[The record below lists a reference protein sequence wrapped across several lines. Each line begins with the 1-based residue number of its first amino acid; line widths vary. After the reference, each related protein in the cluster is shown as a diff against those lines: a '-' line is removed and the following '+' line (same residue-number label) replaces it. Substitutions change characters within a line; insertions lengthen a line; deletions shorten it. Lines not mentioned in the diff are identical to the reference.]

1 MDTLIA
7 FELENMKVLENWD
20 GDLSKMDGS
29 SKFLEELFAA
39 IDKEKD

>member
-1 MDTLIA
+1 METLIA
-7 FELENMKVLENWD
+7 FELEYMKVLEYWD

-29 SKFLEELFAA
+29 SKFLEQLFAA